1 MIITSLVTNSP
12 KGWASK
18 HVITFERINVA
29 FSRAQQLLLIVGAKH
44 TYEKQKI
51 ELPNMENTGTST
63 VSVYQNIMQEMYT
76 NGCFKG
82 SEKLITSDIEKQI
95 LKEYQGGDN

>member
-1 MIITSLVTNSP
+1 
-12 KGWASK
+12 
-18 HVITFERINVA
+18 
-29 FSRAQQLLLIVGAKH
+29 
-44 TYEKQKI
+44 
-51 ELPNMENTGTST
+51 MENTGTST